1 MLPPQVR
8 EVAPPSLWRVLA
20 DFLPFVLRLFTAPRQ
35 LVRRVDWDDPAE
47 LQRIALYTLIGLAI
61 LVLAFSDNRALSR
74 KERPLLSTYKA
85 VVMRAHDKSWDWLA
99 PVYTPLNEEKQ
110 EAKRLWD
117 TLLTTGF
124 LAYVFFAGLIGMAI
138 VVRLRAWRFGI
149 GWRQAL
155 GTGLLGYLAGVSCI
169 SLSLVPLTELLI
181 CRHCGVRLA
190 LFVLLNLAG
199 WAYIGFYSLAD
210 LGERPRRW
218 PVHLGKSLVYGLAQY
233 VVAYLVFLILIAA
246 VIPL

>member
-1 MLPPQVR
+1 MLPPQAR
-8 EVAPPSLWRVLA
+8 EIAPPSFWGILA
-20 DFLPFVLRLFTAPRQ
+20 DFLPFILRLFTHPRQ

-61 LVLAFSDNRALSR
+61 LVLAFSDNRVLTR
-74 KERPLLSTYKA
+74 KERPVLSTYKA
-85 VVMRAHDKSWDWLA
+85 VVMRAHDRSWDWLER
-99 PVYTPLNEEKQ
+99 VYTPLNVSQ
-110 EAKRLWD
+110 QMAKRLWD

-124 LAYVFFAGLIGMAI
+124 LAYTLFAGLLGMAV
-138 VVRLRAWRFGI
+138 VVRLRMWRFGI

-169 SLSLVPLTELLI
+169 ALSLVPLTELLV

-210 LGERPRRW
+210 LGERPRHW
-218 PVHLGKSLVYGLAQY
+218 LTHLSMSLGYGLVQY
-233 VVAYLVFLILIAA
+233 VVAYVVFFILIAA
-246 VIPL
+246 ILPL